1 MGKNGKTGEAFAGLK
16 LPKEP
21 PVQSP
26 LPEAPADAAAKMKG
40 ESATREVGE
49 PGPPVIVVAAAAAAE
64 AMKLEEEEGGEE
76 A

>member
-1 MGKNGKTGEAFAGLK
+1 MGDAFAGLK

-64 AMKLEEEEGGEE
+64 AIKLEEGEGGEE